1 MKCIRAAIAEFEQ
14 TGPATSITDA
24 LCGWYE
30 VKNVQGLIPVIYH
43 PEFTRDKFAILASKL
58 DREIGGADPVY
69 QQICR
74 EAGEAVANLTIQT
87 VEKSGLDTSPLPLFF
102 SGGVLLFNRA
112 VMEAFEETIRGKF
125 KAMLSQPRLPTVLG
139 AAMLALRDAG
149 VETSNTLVEQLETTY
164 KNVDELVSS

>member
-1 MKCIRAAIAEFEQ
+1 M
-14 TGPATSITDA
+14 
-24 LCGWYE
+24 
-30 VKNVQGLIPVIYH
+30 
-43 PEFTRDKFAILASKL
+43 
-58 DREIGGADPVY
+58 
-69 QQICR
+69 
-74 EAGEAVANLTIQT
+74 
-87 VEKSGLDTSPLPLFF
+87 
-102 SGGVLLFNRA
+102 LLFNRA

>member
-1 MKCIRAAIAEFEQ
+1 MR
-14 TGPATSITDA
+14 D
-24 LCGWYE
+24 WYE

-58 DREIGGADPVY
+58 DGEIGDADPVY

-74 EAGEAVANLTIQT
+74 EAGEAVANLTIQA
-87 VEKSGLDTSPLPLFF
+87 VEKSGLDASPLPLFF

-112 VMEAFEETIRGKF
+112 VMKAFEETMRGKF
-125 KAMLSQPRLPTVLG
+125 SVMLSQPRLPTVLG
-139 AAMLALRDAG
+139 TVMLALRDTG
-149 VETSNTLVEQLETTY
+149 VEITDTLVGQLDTTY